1 MLRKAL
7 VLAILASVSAQA
19 GEIGHSPEAGT
30 DRQHHEWARK
40 FIPAPEREDVVSTG
54 STEIRA
60 SEVCE
65 RGGGIFHRLP
75 FDSWQLRSC

>member
-7 VLAILASVSAQA
+7 VLAILTSVSAQA
-19 GEIGHSPEAGT
+19 GEVVYPPEAGT

-40 FIPAPEREDVVSTG
+40 FIPASEPEDVASTG

-60 SEVCE
+60 SEACE
-65 RGGGIFHRLP
+65 RGGRIFHRLP
-75 FDSWQLRSC
+75 FNSWQLRPC